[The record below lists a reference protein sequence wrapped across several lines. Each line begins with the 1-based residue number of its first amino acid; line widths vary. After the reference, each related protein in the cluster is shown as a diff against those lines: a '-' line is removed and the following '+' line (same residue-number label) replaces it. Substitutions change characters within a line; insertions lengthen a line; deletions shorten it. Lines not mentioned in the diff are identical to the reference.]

1 MQKVGVPG
9 TFQNSFM
16 YYVIKHSLVRC
27 FSTDA
32 VTDIENT
39 KKLQTQYCAAHGRV
53 DGFLDNNIETETQ

>member
-1 MQKVGVPG
+1 
-9 TFQNSFM
+9 M